1 VQDLAA
7 RPAAEDAQCLAD
19 SETVK
24 EERYATDLSLCC
36 KLDALVNIALVE
48 LKCYEDMQGKE
59 DGDGGGHGGGGD
71 GGEGGRGG
79 GKGASMLA
87 RANSL
92 DGDSGGSVAG
102 GGGVGSEVGKNDAGF
117 TFSPSY
123 GLSTLNMYGALLLKY
138 HKRVSRGIPPM
149 IPPLLSFQMDYDQ

>member
-1 VQDLAA
+1 MQDLAA

-19 SETVK
+19 SDTVK

-48 LKCYEDMQGKE
+48 LKCYGDMQGKE
-59 DGDGGGHGGGGD
+59 DGGGGG
-71 GGEGGRGG
+71 E
-79 GKGASMLA
+79 
-87 RANSL
+87 
-92 DGDSGGSVAG
+92 VG
-102 GGGVGSEVGKNDAGF
+102 GGGRRYESGHGGKNDAGF